1 MSKIWGLNPN
11 YNNWVRT
18 DHVFVG
24 CHSNFSWMQVKVVP
38 VPRQVLPFYTSA
50 EIFSHCIISAALQC
64 TSKLDALALPPT
76 QTRPG
81 QDFTISRPRCV
92 EKVKSAP
99 LENLGEIRVAG
110 EEWRYPQQFC
120 LNTNW
125 TLLRAEHFTAHR
137 LRDSRGEV
145 EGHHNHHDGFE
156 VRCIELMRLIMT
168 RVIWRNCNCH
178 VALDHIIIQL

>member
-1 MSKIWGLNPN
+1 
-11 YNNWVRT
+11 
-18 DHVFVG
+18 
-24 CHSNFSWMQVKVVP
+24 MQVKVVP

-125 TLLRAEHFTAHR
+125 TLLSGAFHSSQTPRQPRWGWGSSQSSWWLWSAMHWANEANNDQGY
-137 LRDSRGEV
+137 LE
-145 EGHHNHHDGFE
+145 
-156 VRCIELMRLIMT
+156 ELQLSCCLP
-168 RVIWRNCNCH
+168 W
-178 VALDHIIIQL
+178 II

>member
-1 MSKIWGLNPN
+1 
-11 YNNWVRT
+11 
-18 DHVFVG
+18 
-24 CHSNFSWMQVKVVP
+24 MQVKVVP

-81 QDFTISRPRCV
+81 QDFYNFPPAICV

-110 EEWRYPQQFC
+110 EE
-120 LNTNW
+120 
-125 TLLRAEHFTAHR
+125 
-137 LRDSRGEV
+137 
-145 EGHHNHHDGFE
+145 
-156 VRCIELMRLIMT
+156 
-168 RVIWRNCNCH
+168 
-178 VALDHIIIQL
+178 